1 MKIMELNFLAF
12 DFGSS
17 SGRMIL
23 GKYNGKK
30 IVLEEIFRFYDGTK
44 FINNHYYWDILK
56 LYDQLIF
63 GIKKANEITGNNITS
78 LGIDTCGVDYGLLDR
93 NNNLMGHPY
102 FYRDH
107 RTNNLMNELL
117 DITSKEEIYKET
129 GIQFMHCNTLV
140 QLYSDL
146 KSRPWILENA
156 KSLLFIP
163 DLLNFY
169 LTGKK
174 YSENTIASTSQF
186 YNPVEEKWA
195 SNLLKKLKLPLHI
208 LQHIIYPC
216 HEIGDLLQSIKEEC
230 SIKGKLPVIAVGSHD
245 TASAIAGTPLD
256 NRKNSVYISSGSW
269 SLLGMEL
276 ISPIINQLSMKDNFT
291 NEIGLEKTI
300 RFLTNISGLWLL
312 HQCKK
317 IWDKQGLEVS
327 FKKMSESAAKAK
339 PGQFKININD
349 EAFLNPPD
357 AIEAINDYCR
367 RTDQDIPKNYPTI
380 TRGIYEDL
388 ANKYKFYVEELERI
402 VGVKIKNINM
412 VGGGSQSETLCQL
425 VANTTDKKVVAGPV
439 SATAIGNIIAQL
451 LARGEIANLD
461 EGREI
466 IRKSFDLKQYKCLV

>member
-1 MKIMELNFLAF
+1 MELNFLAF

-17 SGRMIL
+17 SGRAIL
-23 GKYNGKK
+23 GKYDGQK
-30 IVLEEIFRFYDGTK
+30 IVLEEILRFYNGTK

-56 LYDQLIF
+56 LYDQIIV

-78 LGIDTCGVDYGLLDR
+78 IGIDTCGVDYGLLDR
-93 NNNLMGHPY
+93 NDNLLGYPY

-107 RTNNLMNELL
+107 RTNHLMDELW
-117 DITSKEEIYKET
+117 DIIPKEEIYKET
-129 GIQFMHCNTLV
+129 GIQFMQCNTLF

-146 KSRPWILENA
+146 KSRPWILENT

-174 YSENTIASTSQF
+174 YSEITIASTSQF
-186 YNPVEEKWA
+186 YNPIKEKWA
-195 SNLLKKLKLPLHI
+195 FNLLKKLKLPLYI
-208 LQHIIYPC
+208 MQNIIYPC
-216 HEIGDLLQSIKEEC
+216 NEIGDLLKSIKKEC
-230 SIKGKLPVIAVGSHD
+230 SIKGKLPVVAVGSHD

-256 NRKNSVYISSGSW
+256 NRKDSAYISCGSW

-312 HQCKK
+312 YQCKK

-339 PGQFKININD
+339 SGQFKININD
-349 EAFLNPPD
+349 DIFLNPPD

-367 RTDQDIPKNYPTI
+367 RTSQNIPKDYSII
-380 TRGIYEDL
+380 TRGIYESL
-388 ANKYKFYVEELERI
+388 ANKYKLYVEELEKI
-402 VGVKIKNINM
+402 VGVKIKNINI
-412 VGGGSQSETLCQL
+412 VSGGSQSETLCQF
-425 VANTTDKKVVAGPV
+425 VANTTGKKVIAGPV

-451 LARGEIANLD
+451 LAKGEIANLN
-461 EGREI
+461 EGRKI
-466 IRKSFDLKQYKCLV
+466 IRESFNLKQYECLI

>member
-23 GKYNGKK
+23 GKYNGHK
-30 IVLEEIFRFYDGTK
+30 IVLEEIFRFYNGTK

-56 LYDQLIF
+56 LYDQIIV

-78 LGIDTCGVDYGLLDR
+78 IGIDTCGVDYGLLDR
-93 NNNLMGHPY
+93 NDNLMGYPY

-107 RTNNLMNELL
+107 RTDNLLNE
-117 DITSKEEIYKET
+117 IFNIISKEEIYKET
-129 GIQFMHCNTLV
+129 GIQFMQCNTLF

-146 KSRPWILENA
+146 KFSPWILENA
-156 KSLLFIP
+156 NSLLFIP

-174 YSENTIASTSQF
+174 YNENTNASTSQF
-186 YNPVEEKWA
+186 YNPIKEEWA
-195 SNLLKKLKLPLHI
+195 FNLLKKLKLPLHI
-208 LQHIIYPC
+208 LQDIIYPC
-216 HEIGDLLQSIKEEC
+216 NEIGDLLQNIKKEC

-256 NRKNSVYISSGSW
+256 NRKDSVYISCGSW

-276 ISPIINQLSMKDNFT
+276 ISPIINQLSLKDNFT

-312 HQCKK
+312 QQCKK
-317 IWDKQGLEVS
+317 IWDKQGLGVS
-327 FKKMSESAAKAK
+327 FKKMSESAEKAK

-349 EAFLNPPD
+349 DSFLNPPD

-367 RTDQDIPKNYPTI
+367 RTGQDIPKNYPTI

-388 ANKYKFYVEELERI
+388 AKKYKLYVEKLENI
-402 VGVKIKNINM
+402 VGVKIKNINI
-412 VGGGSQSETLCQL
+412 VGGGSQSETLCQF
-425 VANTTDKKVVAGPV
+425 VANTTRKKVIAGPAN
-439 SATAIGNIIAQL
+439 ATAIGNIIAQL
-451 LARGEIANLD
+451 IAKGEIANLK
-461 EGREI
+461 EGREV
-466 IRKSFDLKQYKCLV
+466 IRKSFNLKQYECLI